1 MTELETQSPETAAE
15 PRAQVGSKRLAS
27 LIRAFLG
34 GLIGF
39 VSCLVLWEAH
49 ALWREYDFL
58 RQEIA
63 DADRSAVVGYPG
75 ISAQLNYAQPP
86 REWYRQE
93 GKSILIWAKWVD
105 GVGHRWY
112 RTAAG
117 DVDPAGL
124 FVPHRQFIARA
135 IDYPKV
141 ETEGGTI
148 WRRMSGEVKVI
159 GQVLAGHQCV
169 YPVPVL
175 LKVEVI
181 NDVVE
186 DQPFLVTGN
195 IMAPPDQAFSIFD
208 ASIEGRRVTM
218 SSSGYFH
225 APDRRPILYDRG
237 TESLWIEH
245 EDTLRAIAGKLK
257 GKQLARVARPV
268 PVAWHTWR
276 LSNPRSRLVI
286 GADRTRAL
294 PHE

>member
-1 MTELETQSPETAAE
+1 MTQLETKVEQSVAG
-15 PRAQVGSKRLAS
+15 PRAQRGWKLLAGHFIRT
-27 LIRAFLG
+27 LIA
-34 GLIGF
+34 GLIGI
-39 VSCLVLWEAH
+39 VSLFVLWEAR

-63 DADRSAVVGYPG
+63 DADRSAVMGYPG
-75 ISAQLNYAQPP
+75 ISARLTYAQRPQP
-86 REWYRQE
+86 WYRQE

-117 DVDPAGL
+117 DVDPGGL
-124 FVPHRQFIARA
+124 FVPHQQSIAMA

-148 WRRMSGEVKVI
+148 WRRLPGEVMVI
-159 GQVLAGHQCV
+159 GQVLAGRQCV

-195 IMAPPDQAFSIFD
+195 ILAPPDRAFSIFD
-208 ASIEGRRVTM
+208 ASVGGRRVTM
-218 SSSGYFH
+218 SASGYFH
-225 APDRRPILYDRG
+225 DRRPILYDRG
-237 TESLWIEH
+237 TESLWMEQA
-245 EDTLRAIAGKLK
+245 DNLTAIAGKLK
-257 GKQLARVARPV
+257 GTQLERVAKPV

-276 LSNPRSRLVI
+276 LSNPRSRLLI
-286 GADRTRAL
+286 GADRTQAV